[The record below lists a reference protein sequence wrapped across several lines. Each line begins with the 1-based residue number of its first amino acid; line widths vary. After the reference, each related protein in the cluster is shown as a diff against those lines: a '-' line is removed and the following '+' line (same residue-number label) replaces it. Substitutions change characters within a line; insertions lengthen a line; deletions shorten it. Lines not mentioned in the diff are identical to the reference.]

1 MNACT
6 SYAMSGGQ
14 QFTVFR
20 PFSCFYILSAPS
32 STMSLSLS
40 ATEQH
45 LRPACAPC
53 CLSAH
58 RLPGIKLCLLSA
70 VNPAVNIYIQAL
82 CGYISVTGMQQL
94 SHMVG
99 KYTWKITRHIF

>member
-14 QFTVFR
+14 QFTALC
-20 PFSCFYILSAPS
+20 PFSCFYLLSAPS

-53 CLSAH
+53 CLSAPW
-58 RLPGIKLCLLSA
+58 LPGIKLCLLSA